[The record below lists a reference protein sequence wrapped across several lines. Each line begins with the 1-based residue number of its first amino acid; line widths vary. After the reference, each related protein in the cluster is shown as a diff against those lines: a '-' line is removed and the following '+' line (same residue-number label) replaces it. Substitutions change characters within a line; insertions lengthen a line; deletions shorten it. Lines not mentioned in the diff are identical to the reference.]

1 MLSGAMDRHAPDH
14 AAHRRHRTPRL
25 FHDRR
30 RLRVG
35 LFGGSFNPAH
45 GGHLHLSS
53 LAQRQLRL
61 DEIWW
66 LVSPQNPLK
75 AETGMASL
83 ATRLATARRLVGHR
97 RRMRVIAPE
106 ASFRSSLTFRTLQ
119 RLRARCP
126 GHSFIWLMGADNLVG
141 FANWQR
147 HDVIARTMP
156 IAVIDRPGYSYPAL
170 RAGAALLRRR
180 MTPRQM
186 AIELAS
192 AERDRTGW
200 CFIAGRRHHASAT
213 ALRQARQRA
222 RRQSAKPE
230 RDD

>member
-1 MLSGAMDRHAPDH
+1 MGKSAPDRGQ
-14 AAHRRHRTPRL
+14 HRRHLTPPL

-45 GGHLHLSS
+45 SGHLHLSD

-61 DEIWW
+61 DEVWW

-75 AETGMASL
+75 AVTGMASL
-83 ATRLATARRLVGHR
+83 ATRLAAARRIVGTR
-97 RRMRVIAPE
+97 RHVRVIAPE
-106 ASFRSSLTFRTLQ
+106 TDFRSSLTFQTLQ
-119 RLRARCP
+119 RLRTRCP
-126 GHSFIWLMGADNLVG
+126 GHNFVWLMGADNLVG

-147 HDVIARTMP
+147 HDVIAATMP
-156 IAVIDRPGYSYPAL
+156 IAVIDRPGYSYSAL
-170 RAGAALLRRR
+170 SAGSLLLRRR

-186 AIELAS
+186 ARELAS
-192 AERDRTGW
+192 SKRNGTGW

-213 ALRQARQRA
+213 ALRQARHRA
-222 RRQSAKPE
+222 
-230 RDD
+230 

>member
-1 MLSGAMDRHAPDH
+1 MGRPAPDH
-14 AAHRRHRTPRL
+14 GPNRRHRTPRL

-45 GGHLHLSS
+45 GGHLHLSD

-61 DEIWW
+61 DEVWW

-75 AETGMASL
+75 AEIGMAAL
-83 ATRLATARRLVGHR
+83 ATRLAATRRLVGTR
-97 RRMRVIAPE
+97 RRVRVIAPE
-106 ASFRSSLTFRTLQ
+106 AGFRSSLTFQTLQ
-119 RLRARCP
+119 RVRARCP
-126 GHSFIWLMGADNLVG
+126 GHRFVWLMGADNLVG

-147 HDVIARTMP
+147 HDVIAATMP

-170 RAGAALLRRR
+170 SAGASLLRRR
-180 MTPRQM
+180 ITPRQM
-186 AIELAS
+186 ARELALP
-192 AERDRTGW
+192 ERDRIGW

-213 ALRQARQRA
+213 ALRQAGRRGA
-222 RRQSAKPE
+222 RLE

>member
-1 MLSGAMDRHAPDH
+1 MDRHAPDRGR
-14 AAHRRHRTPRL
+14 HRRHRTPRL

-45 GGHLHLSS
+45 DGHLHLSD

-61 DEIWW
+61 DEVWW

-75 AETGMASL
+75 NETGMASL
-83 ATRLATARRLVGHR
+83 ATRLAAARHLVGNR
-97 RRMRVIAPE
+97 RRVQVIAPE
-106 ASFRSSLTFRTLQ
+106 AEFRSSLTFRTLQ

-126 GHSFIWLMGADNLVG
+126 GHNFIWLMGADNLVG

-156 IAVIDRPGYSYPAL
+156 IAVIDRPGYSYSAL
-170 RAGAALLRRR
+170 SKGRLLLRSRLSPRR
-180 MTPRQM
+180 
-186 AIELAS
+186 LAAATLRGS
-192 AERDRTGW
+192 GTAPAW

-213 ALRQARQRA
+213 ALRRQGRKDGQNQS
-222 RRQSAKPE
+222 RQGAFVE
-230 RDD
+230 RHN

>member
-1 MLSGAMDRHAPDH
+1 MDRPAPDRGRQ
-14 AAHRRHRTPRL
+14 RRHRTPGL

-45 GGHLHLSS
+45 DGHLHLSD
-53 LAQRQLRL
+53 LTLRQLRL

-75 AETGMASL
+75 EESGMASL
-83 ATRLATARRLVGHR
+83 ANRLAAARQLVGDR
-97 RRMRVIAPE
+97 RRVRVIAPE
-106 ASFRSSLTFRTLQ
+106 ARFRSSLTFRTLQ
-119 RLRARCP
+119 RLRMHCSR
-126 GHSFIWLMGADNLVG
+126 HSFIWLMGADNLVG

-180 MTPRQM
+180 ITPRRM
-186 AIELAS
+186 ARKLAS
-192 AERDRTGW
+192 SERNRTGW

-222 RRQSAKPE
+222 RQQGAELE

>member
-1 MLSGAMDRHAPDH
+1 MGRPAPDRGRN
-14 AAHRRHRTPRL
+14 RRHRIARL

-30 RLRVG
+30 QLRIG

-45 GGHLHLSS
+45 DGHLHLSD

-61 DEIWW
+61 DEVWW

-75 AETGMASL
+75 DESGMDSL
-83 ATRLATARRLVGHR
+83 ATRLATAQRIVSARQGI
-97 RRMRVIAPE
+97 RVIAPE
-106 ASFRSSLTFRTLQ
+106 VEFQSNLTFRTLQ

-126 GHSFIWLMGADNLVG
+126 RHRFIWLMGADNLVS
-141 FANWQR
+141 FAAWQR

-156 IAVIDRPGYSYPAL
+156 IAVIDRPGYSYAAL
-170 RAGAALLRRR
+170 RAGARLLRHR

-186 AIELAS
+186 ARKLAPS
-192 AERDRTGW
+192 DREVIGW

-213 ALRQARQRA
+213 ALRQARQQGA
-222 RRQSAKPE
+222 RLE

>member
-1 MLSGAMDRHAPDH
+1 MDRSAPDH
-14 AAHRRHRTPRL
+14 GADRRHLTPRL

-30 RLRVG
+30 RLRIG

-45 GGHLHLSS
+45 EGHLHLSD

-61 DEIWW
+61 DELWW

-75 AETGMASL
+75 DEAGMARL
-83 ATRLATARRLVGHR
+83 PVRLAGARRLVSGR
-97 RRMRVIAPE
+97 RRVRIIAPE
-106 ASFRSSLTFRTLQ
+106 VDFRSSLTFRTLQ
-119 RLRARCP
+119 HLRARCP

-147 HDVIARTMP
+147 HDVIAETMP
-156 IAVIDRPGYSYPAL
+156 IAVIDRPGYSYSAL
-170 RAGAALLRRR
+170 KAGAALLRHRT
-180 MTPRQM
+180 TPRQM
-186 AIELAS
+186 ARNLALSGRS
-192 AERDRTGW
+192 AKGW

-222 RRQSAKPE
+222 EQQCAKLE
-230 RDD
+230 RND

>member
-1 MLSGAMDRHAPDH
+1 MGRPAPDH
-14 AAHRRHRTPRL
+14 GRYRRHRMPQL

-30 RLRVG
+30 RLRIG

-45 GGHLHLSS
+45 DGHLHLSD

-61 DEIWW
+61 DEVWW

-75 AETGMASL
+75 GEAGMADL
-83 ATRLATARRLVGHR
+83 AKRLAVARNLVARRQRV
-97 RRMRVIAPE
+97 RVIAPE
-106 ASFRSSLTFRTLQ
+106 VEFGSNLTFRTLQ

-126 GHSFIWLMGADNLVG
+126 EHGFIWLMGADNLVG
-141 FANWQR
+141 FAAWQR

-170 RAGAALLRRR
+170 RTGAALLRRR
-180 MTPRQM
+180 ITPRQM
-186 AIELAS
+186 ARELAS
-192 AERDRTGW
+192 SQRDRIGW

-213 ALRQARQRA
+213 ALRQAGRQA
-222 RRQSAKPE
+222 GRQGAKAE
-230 RDD
+230 KND

>member
-1 MLSGAMDRHAPDH
+1 MDRPAPDRGK
-14 AAHRRHRTPRL
+14 HRRHRTPGL

-45 GGHLHLSS
+45 DGHLHLSD
-53 LAQRQLRL
+53 LTLRQLRL

-75 AETGMASL
+75 GESGMASL
-83 ATRLATARRLVGHR
+83 ANRLAAARRLVGNR
-97 RRMRVIAPE
+97 RRVRVIAPE
-106 ASFRSSLTFRTLQ
+106 AGFRSSLTFRTLQ
-119 RLRARCP
+119 RLRACCSR
-126 GHSFIWLMGADNLVG
+126 HRFIWLMGADNLVG

-156 IAVIDRPGYSYPAL
+156 IAVIDRPGYSYQAL
-170 RAGAALLRRR
+170 RVGEALLRRR
-180 MTPRQM
+180 ITPRQM
-186 AIELAS
+186 ARQLAS
-192 AERDRTGW
+192 SEWDRAGW
-200 CFIAGRRHHASAT
+200 CFIAGHRHHASAT

-222 RRQSAKPE
+222 GQQGAKLE

>member
-1 MLSGAMDRHAPDH
+1 MDKSAPDH
-14 AAHRRHRTPRL
+14 GVHRRHLTPRL

-30 RLRVG
+30 RLRIG

-45 GGHLHLSS
+45 DGHLHLSD

-61 DEIWW
+61 DEVWW

-75 AETGMASL
+75 DAAGMARL
-83 ATRLATARRLVGHR
+83 PVRLAAARQLVASR
-97 RRMRVIAPE
+97 RRVCVIAPE
-106 ASFRSSLTFRTLQ
+106 DDFRSSLTFQTLKH
-119 RLRARCP
+119 LRARCP

-156 IAVIDRPGYSYPAL
+156 IAVIDRPGYSYRAL
-170 RAGAALLRRR
+170 RAGAALLRNRI
-180 MTPRQM
+180 TPRQM
-186 AIELAS
+186 ARNLVS
-192 AERDRTGW
+192 SGRDARRW

-213 ALRQARQRA
+213 ALRQARLQG
-222 RRQSAKPE
+222 AKLE